1 MDNSKTL
8 SMEDFYEL
16 SSCNYLTT
24 FYAETE
30 LYSGLIP
37 PEKREAAYAYDYA
50 LKWGDYESNPEV
62 KFPIVWRES
71 RYDSGK
77 KMRDILDN
85 RSISFFLISDRLKK
99 VLEDNNITGWKSY
112 PIIIYDKKGNLVEG
126 YNGFSVTGRAG
137 DFISDTPFL
146 KYKDIKDWYK
156 EGGVGSYFD
165 LSTWDGS
172 DIFKLSNVG
181 MIIVTEKVI
190 KLFKEHKITA
200 CEYVKVSEHGIW
212 KKEKII
218 R

>member
-1 MDNSKTL
+1 MRYMDNSKTL
-8 SMEDFYEL
+8 SMEDFYKL

-99 VLEDNNITGWKSY
+99 VLEDNNIKNMLVESKKECKKCQEEQQEEETENKSEEDGEPVKTDKLEVVY
-112 PIIIYDKKGNLVEG
+112 SDIDGEPANIFKHIIVFTNDEDPKNNKTLKNIYDAVEKLKKAK
-126 YNGFSVTGRAG
+126 SD
-137 DFISDTPFL
+137 DFHFL
-146 KYKDIKDWYK
+146 
-156 EGGVGSYFD
+156 
-165 LSTWDGS
+165 L
-172 DIFKLSNVG
+172 
-181 MIIVTEKVI
+181 
-190 KLFKEHKITA
+190 
-200 CEYVKVSEHGIW
+200 
-212 KKEKII
+212 